1 MSSIQEENV
10 NTFIEKG
17 IAYLNKARRF
27 PSDRRDKSY
36 VDGVMTMYQVCNN
49 QTCEYAL
56 ENGPNIILTEVPI
69 GTIHFGKFID
79 FDPDAIIDANAIR
92 YIEFR
97 VYYALRPSDG
107 ETRFTN
113 VFSKNIKVRV
123 AVPAEGE
130 LYGIRVFNV
139 APLGE
144 VNENRSPEDVAR
156 SYFQNGDF
164 SFFFAK
170 PQLNEFA
177 RRNVIKH
184 VAQLSNTHYSDK
196 YRLHQIAYCD
206 NPPIANQIGKLL
218 KDDED
223 EIPAL
228 IIGGSAAAALSYISM
243 FNLLSP
249 WVILPSACY
258 YLRYLAIKQRN
269 IRKNRDAQ
277 RLPSDQRLKKN
288 SAITG
293 TLVYRLISPGI
304 SKVDTSKHTN
314 AIVNRV
320 FSRISRSNRGGK
332 TRHCKRMKSL
342 KSTTRKYKHRHHQQ

>member
-1 MSSIQEENV
+1 MSSIEEENV
-10 NTFIEKG
+10 NTFIERG
-17 IAYLNKARRF
+17 IANLNDVRNTPPERL
-27 PSDRRDKSY
+27 DKTY
-36 VDGVMTMYQVCNN
+36 VYGLMTMYQVCNN
-49 QTCEYAL
+49 QTCEYVV
-56 ENGPNIILTEVPI
+56 ENGLNFIVTEVPI

-79 FDPDAIIDANAIR
+79 FDPDAIYDANAIR

-97 VYYALRPSDG
+97 VYYALRPDYG

-184 VAQLSNTHYSDK
+184 VAKLSNTHYSDN

-206 NPPIANQIGKLL
+206 NPPLANQIGTLL
-218 KDDED
+218 GEKD

-269 IRKNRDAQ
+269 IRKNRDAHRLTRRLRLTNGAMIGTLAQ
-277 RLPSDQRLKKN
+277 RLASRRRSILK
-288 SAITG
+288 
-293 TLVYRLISPGI
+293 P
-304 SKVDTSKHTN
+304 DTTKHAN
-314 AIVNRV
+314 EIVTRF
-320 FSRISRSNRGGK
+320 FSGKRGGK